1 MAGFRVQLGKAF
13 YACFPTSG
21 WDSSL
26 YLNLLF
32 GKIQRMLVLSF
43 RREAQTLAI
52 GIHPTSNYTIV
63 ISVFYSPR

>member
-1 MAGFRVQLGKAF
+1 MVSPVCMPCLLTPPL
-13 YACFPTSG
+13 FPG
-21 WDSSL
+21 HGDSSL

-32 GKIQRMLVLSF
+32 GKIQRMLVLSI